1 MIVVNGVKFAAS
13 DHEFVD
19 SLFDSTGTATG
30 YYRRLRRTIQL
41 FDKDKQLIA
50 VINKWLV
57 VCKASKLS
65 DGRTWY
71 SCLPFDHLLY
81 TDSLLE
87 QRNQLVRLTTSFTH
101 EPDGSIAYCFK

>member
-1 MIVVNGVKFAAS
+1 MIIVNGVKFAAN
-13 DHEFVD
+13 DREFVE
-19 SLFDSTGTATG
+19 SLFDPTGTATG
-30 YYRRLRRTIQL
+30 YYRKLKRAIQL

-57 VCKASKLS
+57 VCNASKLP
-65 DGRTWY
+65 DGRVWY
-71 SCLPFDHLLY
+71 GFLPSSHLLY
-81 TDSLLE
+81 ADSLLE

>member
-1 MIVVNGVKFAAS
+1 MIVVNGVKFAAN
-13 DHEFVD
+13 DREFVE

-30 YYRRLRRTIQL
+30 YYRKLRRTIQL

-57 VCKASKLS
+57 VCNASKLP
-65 DGRTWY
+65 DGRAWY
-71 SCLPFDHLLY
+71 GSLPSNHPLY
-81 TDSLLE
+81 TDSLYE
-87 QRNQLVRLTTSFTH
+87 QLNQLVKLTTSFTH